1 MTKLVLSVDGV
12 VIKEVALTKER
23 MTLGRKPYNDIVIDH
38 LAVSG
43 EHAVVVTLFSD
54 SFLEDLGSTN
64 GTFVNGQ
71 PVKKH
76 FLQNG
81 DIIELGKYRLKF
93 VTDVMAV
100 TSASL
105 GFNLVAKPVKQSVEA
120 SFISPSTEPQT
131 ATAFDELP
139 TLAQTAAFPPL
150 ASAAADTP
158 PPALIRLLDGPNAG
172 RELPLTKAL
181 TTLGRPGVQVAVIT
195 RRPQGYFITHV
206 QGVQFPV
213 VNGYTLGAEAYPL
226 THGDLLELSG
236 MKMEFFLQS

>member
-1 MTKLVLSVDGV
+1 MAKLVLSVDGV
-12 VIKEVALTKER
+12 VIKEIALTKER
-23 MTLGRKPYNDIVIDH
+23 MTLGRKPHNDIVIDN
-38 LAVSG
+38 LVVSG
-43 EHAVVVTLFSD
+43 EHAVVVTLSND

-93 VTDVMAV
+93 VADAMAI

-105 GFNLVAKPVKQSVEA
+105 GFNLVAKPVRQSPESA
-120 SFISPSTEPQT
+120 FAGP
-131 ATAFDELP
+131 ATDPNPPDEHP
-139 TLAQTAAFPPL
+139 TLAQTAAFAPL
-150 ASAAADTP
+150 ASTTPDLPAAI
-158 PPALIRLLDGPNAG
+158 IRLQSGPNAG
-172 RELPLTKAL
+172 RELKLTKAL

-226 THGDLLELSG
+226 THGDVLELSG

>member
-1 MTKLVLSVDGV
+1 MAKLVLSVDGV
-12 VIKEVALTKER
+12 VIKEIALTKER
-23 MTLGRKPYNDIVIDH
+23 MTLGRKPHNDIVIDN
-38 LAVSG
+38 LVVSG
-43 EHAVVVTLFSD
+43 EHAVVVTLSND

-93 VTDVMAV
+93 VADVMAI

-105 GFNLVAKPVKQSVEA
+105 GFNLVAKPVRQAPESA
-120 SFISPSTEPQT
+120 FTGP
-131 ATAFDELP
+131 ATDPNPPDEYP
-139 TLAQTAAFPPL
+139 TLAQTAAFAPL
-150 ASAAADTP
+150 ASAT
-158 PPALIRLLDGPNAG
+158 PALPAAIIRLQSGPNAG
-172 RELPLTKAL
+172 RELKLTKAL

-226 THGDLLELSG
+226 THGDVLELSG